1 MAASAE
7 TSVGLS
13 VIIPAY
19 NEEERI
25 GESLERIKEYC
36 SRVHPDHEVIVV
48 DDGSRDGTSAM
59 VLKHAKEWKQLRL
72 MTLEHR
78 GKGHATKMGVLAS
91 SGEWILC
98 SDADLST
105 PIDQVAN
112 MLEVGERHPIV
123 IGSRSISGASVT
135 QPPPIH
141 RKIMGRVFNWIVKAL
156 AVRGFQETQC
166 GFKLFRRDAALD
178 IFNRITLDGFAFDV
192 EMLYLAGRLGYSV
205 AEVPVSWRNDERTKV
220 KLYYDPPKMFLDV
233 LKIRWRHGRGR

>member
-13 VIIPAY
+13 VVIPAY

-36 SRVHPDHEVIVV
+36 SRARPSHEVIVV
-48 DDGSRDGTSAM
+48 DDGSRDGTSAV
-59 VLKHAKEWKQLRL
+59 VLKYAKEWSQLRL
-72 MTLEHR
+72 MTLLHR
-78 GKGHATKMGVLAS
+78 GKGHATRMGVLAS
-91 SGEWILC
+91 QGEWILC
-98 SDADLST
+98 TDADLST
-105 PIDQVAN
+105 PIEQVEN
-112 MLEVGERHPIV
+112 MLAEGKEHPIV

-135 QPPPIH
+135 QPPPFH
-141 RKIMGRVFNWIVKAL
+141 RKVMGRVFNWIVKAL
-156 AVRGFQETQC
+156 AVRGYQDTQC

-178 IFNRITLDGFAFDV
+178 IFNRVTLDGFAFDV
-192 EMLYLAGRLGYSV
+192 ETLYLAGQLGYSV
-205 AEVPVSWRNDERTKV
+205 AEVPVFWHNDERTKV